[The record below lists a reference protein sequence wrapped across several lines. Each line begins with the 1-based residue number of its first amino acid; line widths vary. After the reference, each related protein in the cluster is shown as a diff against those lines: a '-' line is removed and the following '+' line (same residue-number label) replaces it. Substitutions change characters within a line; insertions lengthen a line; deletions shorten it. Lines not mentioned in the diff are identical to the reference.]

1 MVQDAI
7 GANKADVITHDRWT
21 VKEIMKLNLIYFRII
36 VILFMLSAQNIF
48 AQDFN
53 ESKPKLTVNKL
64 LTEEFEQLN
73 LPVDFSL
80 VVVNKANNFSSAINT
95 PNLYTLI
102 SNSVVKVFRVEKS
115 TEKQRLVGRGSGVA
129 ISSSLIITNCHVIGD
144 GTDNIFIEDK
154 FKLRL
159 RAQVLSS
166 DEKTDRC
173 VLKVENAQLSPVRG
187 YRSISSLQIGERVFS
202 LGNPKGFD
210 FVIAEGLLSSIK
222 KRGNRQIIL
231 TSAATA
237 KGSSGGGL
245 FDETGN
251 LIGITTAVIGDAPHL
266 GIAIPAED
274 FLLR

>member
-1 MVQDAI
+1 
-7 GANKADVITHDRWT
+7 
-21 VKEIMKLNLIYFRII
+21 MKLNLVFFRII
-36 VILFMLSAQNIF
+36 GILFLLNYQVVF
-48 AQDFN
+48 AEDFN

-64 LTEEFEQLN
+64 LTEEFKQLN
-73 LPVDFSL
+73 LPADFSL
-80 VVVNKANNFSSAINT
+80 VLVNKPINSSFTVNT
-95 PNLYTLI
+95 PNLYSSI
-102 SNSVVKVFRVEKS
+102 SNSVVKVFRVKNS
-115 TEKQRLVGRGSGVA
+115 ADKQRLVGRGSGVV

-144 GTDNIFIEDK
+144 GTDNIYIEDK

-159 RAQVLSS
+159 RAQVLLS

-173 VLKVENAQLSPVRG
+173 VLKVDSAQLNPVRG
-187 YRSISSLQIGERVFS
+187 YRSLSSLQIGERVFS

-222 KRGNRQIIL
+222 IQGSRQIIL

-245 FDETGN
+245 FDEAGN

-274 FLLR
+274 FIIR

>member
-1 MVQDAI
+1 M
-7 GANKADVITHDRWT
+7 
-21 VKEIMKLNLIYFRII
+21 LNT
-36 VILFMLSAQNIF
+36 QGIF

-64 LTEEFEQLN
+64 LIEEFKQLN
-73 LPVDFSL
+73 LPDDFFL
-80 VVVNKANNFSSAINT
+80 MVVNKAANSSATVNT
-95 PNLYTLI
+95 PNLYSVI
-102 SNSVVKVFRVEKS
+102 SNSVVKVFRVENS
-115 TEKQRLVGRGSGVA
+115 GEKQRLMGRGSGVA
-129 ISSSLIITNCHVIGD
+129 ISSSLVITNCHVIGD
-144 GTDNIFIEDK
+144 GTDNLYIEDK

-159 RAQVLSS
+159 RAWVLLS

-173 VLKVENAQLSPVRG
+173 VLKVESAQLIPVKG
-187 YRSISSLQIGERVFS
+187 YRSSSSLQIGERVFS
-202 LGNPKGFD
+202 LGNPRGFD

-222 KRGNRQIIL
+222 NRGSRQLIL

-245 FDETGN
+245 FDEAGN

-274 FLLR
+274 FIIR